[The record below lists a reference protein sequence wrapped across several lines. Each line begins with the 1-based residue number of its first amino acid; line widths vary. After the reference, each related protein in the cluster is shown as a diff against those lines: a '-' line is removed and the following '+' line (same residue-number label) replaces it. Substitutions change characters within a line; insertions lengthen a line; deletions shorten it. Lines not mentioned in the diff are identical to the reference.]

1 MTLIRHAIAFIAI
14 VATTQI
20 LAESPK
26 DTDVSTTGD
35 FIAFCDVSEDDPA
48 YEAAMG
54 FCLGYIDAVMDYHE
68 ALTAGS
74 KFDPI
79 ACPETK
85 VTREEV
91 VNVLMDWSK
100 RNESHLQNE
109 TPVHGIMRS
118 ASEKWPCSEQ

>member
-1 MTLIRHAIAFIAI
+1 MKLVKHAIAFFAI
-14 VATTQI
+14 VAATQI
-20 LAESPK
+20 LAEPPK
-26 DTDVSTTGD
+26 DSAVSTTGD
-35 FIAFCDVSEDDPA
+35 FIAFCNVSEDDPT

-68 ALTAGS
+68 ALTVGS

-79 ACPETK
+79 ACPEKK

-91 VNVLMDWSK
+91 VNVLMGWSK
-100 RNESHLQNE
+100 RNESYLQSE
-109 TPVHGIMRS
+109 TPVHGIMRA